1 MIHAIRSTL
10 VALTLSV
17 AFPPAYAAGETL
29 TYTATL
35 SGAGEIPANAT
46 AGTGTVTATFD
57 PASKLLSWNGS
68 YRGLTGPATAAHF
81 HGPADAKTNA
91 GVLVPAPAPASP
103 FSGSATLDDA
113 KAADLL
119 AGKVYF
125 NVHTAENP
133 KGEIRGQLERAP

>member
-1 MIHAIRSTL
+1 MIHVIRSSV
-10 VALTLSV
+10 VALALLAAV
-17 AFPPAYAAGETL
+17 PAAYAAGESATYKATL
-29 TYTATL
+29 T
-35 SGAGEIPANAT
+35 GAGEVPANAT
-46 AGTGTVTATFD
+46 KGSGTVTATYD
-57 PASKLLSWNGS
+57 PASKLLSWTGS
-68 YRGLTGPATAAHF
+68 YSGLTGPATAAHF

-133 KGEIRGQLERAP
+133 KGEIRGQLEKAP

>member
-1 MIHAIRSTL
+1 MIHAIRST
-10 VALTLSV
+10 VVVLTLFACAPS
-17 AFPPAYAAGETL
+17 AYAAGEAVTYKATL
-29 TYTATL
+29 T
-35 SGAGEIPANAT
+35 GAGEIPANTTKGSGA
-46 AGTGTVTATFD
+46 VTATYD
-57 PASKLLSWNGS
+57 PASKLLSWTGS
-68 YRGLTGPATAAHF
+68 YSGLTGPATAAHF

-103 FSGSATLDDA
+103 FSGTATLDDA